1 MKAALVPLLPLII
14 TGVTILVDMA
24 AVSIKRNH
32 RIVFYIT
39 LSGLLA
45 SFAATAVLAGM
56 GPQQAGLLFLFDD
69 FALFCSG
76 LLLAAGFAVV
86 VLSFDY
92 MEGRGR
98 GVEEYYILLLGAMLG
113 ALALVGARHFIS
125 FFLGLEVLSIA
136 LYPLIAYQR
145 AEAFHAEAGIKY
157 LVLSA
162 VSSTFLLFGMA
173 IIYGLTGDMSFP
185 AIGRIAAI
193 ASPHQPMML
202 TAMVFVVIGI
212 GFKLGVVP
220 FHMWTP
226 DVYQGA
232 PAPIAAFIATISKG
246 AMFALLLRYFSDVS
260 LPDYPRLVIVFIVIA
275 VASMLAGNLLALFQR
290 NIKRLLAYS
299 SIAHFGY
306 ILVAFLSVG
315 PLRIEAATYYL
326 VAYFVMTLGAFGVVT
341 LLSSKERDA
350 DAIEDYEGLSQRRPW
365 MAGVFTLM
373 LLSLAGMPLTA
384 GFIGKIYLV
393 AAGVRSVLWV
403 PVIALIVGST
413 IGLAYYLR
421 VIAAMYRSPVP
432 TVSITLSSSLKGEVV
447 MGILFV
453 LLIWWGVYPAQ
464 LIRLIRLLKI
474 GP

>member
-1 MKAALVPLLPLII
+1 MNTLPAPLLPLII
-14 TGVTILVDMA
+14 IGAAILVDMA
-24 AVSIKRNH
+24 LIAVKRSH
-32 RIVFYIT
+32 RATYYAT
-39 LSGLLA
+39 LTGLLA
-45 SFAATAVLAGM
+45 AFAATAMLVGIVPQAAG
-56 GPQQAGLLFLFDD
+56 ALFLFDD

-76 LLLAAGFAVV
+76 LLLAASFAVA

-92 MEGRGR
+92 LEGRGH
-98 GVEEYYILLLGAMLG
+98 GIEEYYILLLGAVLG
-113 ALALVGARHFIS
+113 ALALVSARHFIS

-162 VSSTFLLFGMA
+162 VSSAFLLFGMA
-173 IIYGLTGDMSFP
+173 IMYGLTGAMTFPSVGSMS
-185 AIGRIAAI
+185 AVAAV
-193 ASPHQPMML
+193 HRPMML
-202 TAMVFVVIGI
+202 AAMVFVVIGI

-220 FHMWTP
+220 FHMWAP

-232 PAPIAAFIATISKG
+232 PAPVAAFIATVSKG
-246 AMFALLLRYFSDVS
+246 AVFALLLRYFSGVDLS
-260 LPDYPRLVIVFIVIA
+260 DYPRLVVVFVVIA

-290 NIKRLLAYS
+290 SIKRLLAYS

-315 PLRIEAATYYL
+315 ALRIEAVTYYL

-341 LLSSKERDA
+341 LLSSKEKDA
-350 DAIEDYEGLSQRRPW
+350 EAMEDYEGLAQRRPW

-393 AAGVRSVLWV
+393 AAGVRSILWL
-403 PVIALIVGST
+403 PVVALIIGSA
-413 IGLAYYLR
+413 IGLVYYLR

-432 TVSITLSSSLKGEVV
+432 AVSLTLSSSLKGEVLMAV
-447 MGILFV
+447 LFV
-453 LLIWWGVYPAQ
+453 LLVWWGVYPVQ
-464 LIRLIRLLKI
+464 LIRLIQLLRI